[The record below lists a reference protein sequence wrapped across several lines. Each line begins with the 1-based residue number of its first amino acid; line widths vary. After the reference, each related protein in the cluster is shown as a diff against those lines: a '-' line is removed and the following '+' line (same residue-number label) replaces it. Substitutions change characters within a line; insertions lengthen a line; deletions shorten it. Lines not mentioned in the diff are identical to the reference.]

1 MSPASVQFEELVRR
15 ILEAK
20 NFVIRNPSLPSADAG
35 IDFIATLRDEA
46 WAIEVKYYR
55 TVRPQVSLLDAAAA
69 RLTSRA
75 PSYQA
80 KKGMLVV
87 SCLVPPELRSRLE
100 DRFSLT
106 LIDRGDLLT
115 WTTGLPDLLD
125 ALSALLDATTAELE
139 FPSARSDSSIADAK
153 YLPPAT
159 TPEDTHGTEL
169 CHRLHELKRGKTT
182 WPAYEQLCDEILKYL
197 FPNDLQ
203 GWHKQKTTDDGLNR
217 YDYVCRIRPTTEFWG
232 FLVQHLNSRYAVFE
246 FKNYSEKIKQGQ
258 VLTTEKYLLER
269 GLRRVAIIF
278 SRLGADTNAT
288 KMTRGAMREHGKLL
302 LVLSDDDVCTMLH
315 MKEGGEDP
323 SDFLFE
329 ATDNFMLELGR

>member
-20 NFVIRNPSLPSADAG
+20 SFVVRDPYVPSADAG
-35 IDFIATLRDEA
+35 LDFIATLDQEA

-55 TVRPQVSLLDAAAA
+55 TVRPQVSLLEAAAT

-75 PSYQA
+75 PRYQA

-87 SCLVPPELRSRLE
+87 SCLVPPELRLRLE
-100 DRFSLT
+100 ERFSLT

-115 WTTGLPDLLD
+115 WTTELPDLLD

-139 FPSARSDSSIADAK
+139 SPSASAATSIANAK
-153 YLPPAT
+153 YLPPETAL
-159 TPEDTHGTEL
+159 EDTRGTDL
-169 CHRLHELKRGKTT
+169 CNRLRGLKRGKTT
-182 WPAYEQLCDEILKYL
+182 WSAYEQLSDEVLKYL

-217 YDYVCRIRPTTEFWG
+217 YDYVCRIRPTTEFWE

-246 FKNYSEKIKQGQ
+246 FKNYSEKITQGQ

-278 SRLGADTNAT
+278 SRLGADINAM
-288 KMTRGAMREHGKLL
+288 KMTRGAMREHGKLI
-302 LVLSDDDVCTMLH
+302 LVLSDDDVCKMLH
-315 MKEGGEDP
+315 MKERGEDP

-329 ATDNFMLELGR
+329 VTDNFMLELGR

>member
-1 MSPASVQFEELVRR
+1 MSPASVQFEQLVRR

-20 NFVIRNPSLPSADAG
+20 SFAIRDPSAPGADAG
-35 IDFIATLRDEA
+35 IDFIATLGEEA
-46 WAIEVKYYR
+46 WAIEVKYYQ
-55 TVRPQVSLLDAAAA
+55 TVRPQVSLLEAAAT

-75 PSYQA
+75 PRYQA

-87 SCLVPPELRSRLE
+87 SCVVPPELRSRLE
-100 DRFSLT
+100 DKFSLT

-115 WTTGLPDLLD
+115 WTTKLPGLFD
-125 ALSALLDATTAELE
+125 ALSALLDATAAELE
-139 FPSARSDSSIADAK
+139 SPSARAATSIADAK

-159 TPEDTHGTEL
+159 TPEDTRGTDL
-169 CHRLHELKRGKTT
+169 CNRLRELKRGKTT
-182 WPAYEQLCDEILKYL
+182 WSAYEKLSEEVLKYL

-269 GLRRVAIIF
+269 GLRRVAIIL

-288 KMTRGAMREHGKLL
+288 KMARGAMREHGKLI
-302 LVLSDDDVCTMLH
+302 LVLGDDDVCNMLH
-315 MKEGGEDP
+315 MKERGEDP